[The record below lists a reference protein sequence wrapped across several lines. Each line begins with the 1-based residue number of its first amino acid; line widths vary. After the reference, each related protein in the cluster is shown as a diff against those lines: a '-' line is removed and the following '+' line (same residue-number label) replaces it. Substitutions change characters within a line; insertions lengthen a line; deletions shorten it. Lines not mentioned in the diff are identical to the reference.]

1 MKIIIVDD
9 EPLARTRLVRF
20 INNAQLGEVV
30 SEANNGIEAIKAIE
44 KFAPDV
50 VLLDIQMPAMNGLEA
65 AQHISQLDTPPAIIF
80 TTAYDEYAIQA
91 FDVQAVGYLLKPVR
105 IDDLRNAL
113 SKLKKLNKVQA
124 QFLNSNACRNHISAK
139 SHQGLELIP
148 IENIILFRADQ
159 KYIAVVH
166 KLGELLIDEPLKEL
180 EDEFE
185 GFFIR
190 VHRNALVAI
199 KAITSFEKHDG
210 IGYTLTLNGYEQPIP
225 ISRRHVAGVR
235 KLIKGL

>member
-1 MKIIIVDD
+1 MNIIIVDD

-20 INNAQLGEVV
+20 INNAQLGDVV
-30 SEANNGIEAIKAIE
+30 SQVGNGIEAIKAVE

-50 VLLDIQMPAMNGLEA
+50 VLMDIQMPAMNGLEA

-80 TTAYDEYAIQA
+80 TTAFDEYAIQA

-105 IDDLRNAL
+105 IDDLRDAL
-113 SKLKKLNKVQA
+113 TKLNKLNKVQA
-124 QFLNSNACRNHISAK
+124 QSLNRNSYRTHISAK

-180 EDEFE
+180 EDEFK
-185 GFFIR
+185 GIFVR
-190 VHRNALVAI
+190 VHRNALVSI
-199 KAITSFEKHDG
+199 KAITGFEKHDDS
-210 IGYTLTLNGYEQPIP
+210 GYTLILNGYEQRIA

>member
-9 EPLARTRLVRF
+9 EPLARTRLIRF

-30 SEANNGIEAIKAIE
+30 SEAGNGIEAIQEIE

-50 VLLDIQMPAMNGLEA
+50 VLMDIQMPAMNGLEA

-80 TTAYDEYAIQA
+80 TTAFDEYAIQA

-105 IDDLRNAL
+105 LEELRNAL
-113 SKLKKLNKVQA
+113 SKLGKLNKVQA
-124 QFLNSNACRNHISAK
+124 QSLNGNSCRSHISAK

-159 KYIAVVH
+159 KYISVFH
-166 KLGELLIDEPLKEL
+166 KLGELLIDESLKEL

-185 GFFIR
+185 GVFVR

-199 KAITSFEKHDG
+199 KAISGFEKNDDG
-210 IGYTLTLNGYEQPIP
+210 GYLLTLNGYDQQIA